1 MTSKR
6 ENPGGDSGVFTKCAC
21 GGRCKQFDNPI
32 FSSGRQAIRLPSGAR
47 YHLRRYR
54 DDLRP
59 HAEAGDDQAKI
70 MLALCNNLLDSA
82 AMLEGMA
89 GHD

>member
-1 MTSKR
+1 MTLHNESPTWQGEALIR
-6 ENPGGDSGVFTKCAC
+6 CAC
-21 GGRCKQFDNPI
+21 GGRCKQVDNPI

>member
-1 MTSKR
+1 MTR
-6 ENPGGDSGVFTKCAC
+6 NDETRRTERVCHCAELCITCDCNPTESP
-21 GGRCKQFDNPI
+21 RIN
-32 FSSGRQAIRLPSGAR
+32 QAIRLPSGTR

-59 HAEAGDDQAKI
+59 HAEEGDDQAKV

-82 AMLEGMA
+82 DVLEGVT
-89 GHD
+89 G